1 MWTSLNN
8 VLTGLSGG
16 WAYAAVALFAFLESA
31 AFIGLVIPGETAML
45 LGGVLAATGHANL
58 PAMAIAGSAGA
69 VLGDLA
75 GYGIGRA
82 AGPALRRG
90 RLGRWVGP
98 QRWHSAE
105 DLVERRGGPAVF
117 IGRWIGL
124 LRAVVPAAAGAV
136 RMPPGRFM
144 TWNAVGGVLWAS
156 TVIGLGYAAGSSWP
170 AAQRQLGT
178 ATVAV
183 ALGGVLI
190 VAVVFTAR
198 RWRTSRRAGPAASP
212 EAAIT
217 VGAGAGPASRAGAA
231 TLRVGRPAM
240 AGALLAAALGVIVGE
255 LSDNVVDGSGVTGV
269 DGPVLRWMLGHR
281 SPATTHL
288 MMVVTNVG
296 GTVAMAIAALLV
308 TGLLAWLR
316 RWPEAMLVATVAVG
330 SAVLVNVIKPLIGR
344 ARPPQVD
351 QLVLQTNQSF
361 PSGHAVGAAAV
372 LGVLTVLAN
381 RRLRHTLHK
390 ALIAVAAAVTVT
402 AVGLSRLYLG
412 VHWASDVIVGWLL
425 GGLWLTICLTAT
437 TAWAAAS
444 GPARHA
450 AQGQRP

>member
-1 MWTSLNN
+1 
-8 VLTGLSGG
+8 
-16 WAYAAVALFAFLESA
+16 
-31 AFIGLVIPGETAML
+31 
-45 LGGVLAATGHANL
+45 
-58 PAMAIAGSAGA
+58 
-69 VLGDLA
+69 
-75 GYGIGRA
+75 
-82 AGPALRRG
+82 
-90 RLGRWVGP
+90 
-98 QRWHSAE
+98 
-105 DLVERRGGPAVF
+105 
-117 IGRWIGL
+117 
-124 LRAVVPAAAGAV
+124 
-136 RMPPGRFM
+136 
-144 TWNAVGGVLWAS
+144 
-156 TVIGLGYAAGSSWP
+156 
-170 AAQRQLGT
+170 
-178 ATVAV
+178 
-183 ALGGVLI
+183 
-190 VAVVFTAR
+190 
-198 RWRTSRRAGPAASP
+198 
-212 EAAIT
+212 
-217 VGAGAGPASRAGAA
+217 
-231 TLRVGRPAM
+231 
-240 AGALLAAALGVIVGE
+240 
-255 LSDNVVDGSGVTGV
+255 
-269 DGPVLRWMLGHR
+269 
-281 SPATTHL
+281 
-288 MMVVTNVG
+288 
-296 GTVAMAIAALLV
+296 MAIAALLV

-390 ALIAVAAAVTVT
+390 ALIAVAAAVAVT